1 METHRHGSDDRRIF
15 TTHFK
20 HKQVAWVVRQEL
32 TVAELAWKLAISTL
46 AEKFRASH
54 HDVPTSP
61 GR

>member
-32 TVAELAWKLAISTL
+32 TVAELAWELAISPSIV
-46 AEKFRASH
+46 R
-54 HDVPTSP
+54 
-61 GR
+61 

>member
-32 TVAELAWKLAISTL
+32 TVAELAWKLAISPSIV
-46 AEKFRASH
+46 RCWH
-54 HDVPTSP
+54 HLITS
-61 GR
+61 GG